1 MPIVVRA
8 DEARF
13 FNPIHNAP
21 VKRFSWIAFV
31 VGFTATI
38 IVAVLAWFGVL
49 EGSEFESIDWR
60 YQHARAVAEPLSD
73 QIALVVIDD
82 SSLDTFGRW
91 PWPRR
96 RLAAAINEISRAGAR
111 TVALDLQLS
120 EPDSLTGGDE
130 SLGAAIEGMRTVL
143 GMDVSRKY
151 VFAPEWKTKDG
162 LRELASILEVLSSH
176 IDERPADAADQAK
189 LTGVRRAAFLEQPL
203 WFKGLAAWNIIWK
216 SAGNGPVPPL
226 EDLIFKLRGGNQ
238 SGQFAERNMI
248 EKLWDRARSW
258 REFHDEMVLEGDPP
272 DLVGGHEH
280 EPPIAQLAQKAAG
293 LGVVTNEKRD
303 IDVDG
308 AKRRTGILWQV
319 PGGRTHQLGL
329 AAAAVHMGLQPID
342 IVSNEHLLQ
351 VGKSTIPLNN
361 GIMMLDWPTSTFGE
375 GFKNWSQRDMSGQE
389 RPAVSIG
396 TLIGLSVDRE
406 QQQKNET
413 LRDATRVAI
422 TGLVAGLNSTAV
434 AAQSADEFSEVLDD
448 ARMNDTISAEALP
461 TVEKYQKL
469 AEEAKRGSIDIAKR
483 SDELRAQLNA
493 KLVFLGWTATGALAD
508 FIPTPYSP
516 KTPGVFV
523 HAVAADMVLDNH
535 SRDIA
540 PSWIQLV
547 AIVLFGGM
555 ASICACRLTTGWSAM
570 SSLVLVAIWLW
581 SAGRFAFNDLHLIM
595 PLVGPAVAPVASWV
609 TGTAAMAVLTSRDRA
624 RITRQFSARVSPQL
638 VQRLANNPGALTM
651 SGQEREIT
659 VIFGDLAG
667 FTTIAE
673 QLGGPGVVRTLNL
686 YLGRLSDELV
696 ERDAY
701 VNKFLGDGFMAF
713 WSAFG
718 DEPRQESLAAES
730 AVACQA
736 AMKELAQNS
745 EFGSPKISVRLGI
758 ATGMAVVG
766 DCGAPPK
773 LNDYTAIG
781 DVVNLSARLESANK
795 QFGTGVLID
804 GATSR
809 GIAEQ
814 GGNSSIKIRALGAII
829 VVGQSKPI
837 EIFEVVGLDADDS
850 WIAATEHAVA
860 LFRAQKLDES
870 AAAWKEFEMRFGESK
885 VSKMYF
891 EAIEL
896 IREGEEV
903 SDGVLRLRAK

>member
-1 MPIVVRA
+1 M
-8 DEARF
+8 
-13 FNPIHNAP
+13 
-21 VKRFSWIAFV
+21 KRFSWIAFT
-31 VGFTATI
+31 VGFSATV
-38 IVAVLAWFGVL
+38 IVALLAWLGVL
-49 EGSEFESIDWR
+49 NNWEFDSVDWR
-60 YQHARAVAEPLSD
+60 YQHARSTPEPLSD

-82 SSLDTFGRW
+82 SSLNTFGRW

-96 RLAAAINEISRAGAR
+96 ILASAIDEIALAGAR

-120 EPDSLTGGDE
+120 EPDAEVGGDD
-130 SLGAAIEGMRTVL
+130 SLATAMAGLRTVL
-143 GMDVSRKY
+143 GMDVSRKFTPG
-151 VFAPEWKTKDG
+151 VEWETPEGKI
-162 LRELASILEVLSSH
+162 ELAAVIDVLSSH
-176 IDERPADAADQAK
+176 IDGDSVQVADSAK
-189 LTGVRRAAFLEQPL
+189 LTSARRDSFLQNPL
-203 WFKGLAAWNIIWK
+203 WFKGLAAWKVIWQ
-216 SAGNGPVPPL
+216 SAAQGRIPPL
-226 EDLIFKLRGGNQ
+226 EDLIFKLKGGNN
-238 SGQFAERNMI
+238 SGNFAERNLI
-248 EKLWDRARSW
+248 EKLWERARSW
-258 REFHDEMVLEGDPP
+258 RAFQEEMVHDAEHQAL
-272 DLVGGHEH
+272 LGGHEH
-280 EPPIAQLAQKAAG
+280 EPPISVLAEKASG
-293 LGVVTNEKRD
+293 LGVLTNEKSE
-303 IDVDG
+303 IDFDG
-308 AKRRTGILWQV
+308 AKRRTGTTWQI
-319 PGGRTHQLGL
+319 PSGQTYQLGL
-329 AAAAVHMGLQPID
+329 VSSATHMGMKLSD
-342 IVSNEHLLQ
+342 IVASKDSLQ
-351 VGKSTIPLNN
+351 VGQTTIPLQN
-361 GIMMLDWPTSTFGE
+361 GIMELDWPTSTFDG
-375 GFKNWSQRDMSGQE
+375 GFEKWSQSEMEGQE
-389 RPAVSIG
+389 RHAVSIG
-396 TLIGLSVDRE
+396 TLIGLSDDR
-406 QQQKNET
+406 QQQRKNERR
-413 LRDATRVAI
+413 LDEMRGKVLGFVAEWNTPAI
-422 TGLVAGLNSTAV
+422 
-434 AAQSADEFSEVLDD
+434 AAKSSKEFAEILDD
-448 ARMNDTISAEALP
+448 ARMNDAIPANAADA
-461 TVEKYQKL
+461 VDDFQKIF
-469 AEEAKRGSIDIAKR
+469 EEVDRGSVDLANR
-483 SDELRAQLNA
+483 SGELRKKLND

-508 FIPTPYSP
+508 FIPTPYNP

-523 HAVAADMVLDNH
+523 HAVVADMVLSNH
-535 SRDIA
+535 SRDEA
-540 PSWIQLV
+540 PDWIQLF
-547 AIVLFGGM
+547 AIFLFGGM
-555 ASICACRLTTGWSAM
+555 ASLCACRLATGWSAVA
-570 SSLVLVAIWLW
+570 SAILVTIWLW

-638 VQRLANNPGALTM
+638 VQRLANNPDALTM

-696 ERDAY
+696 ARDAY

-736 AMKELAQNS
+736 AMKELAKNS

-804 GATSR
+804 GATHR
-809 GIAEQ
+809 GIIAQ

-837 EIFEVVGLDADDS
+837 EIFEVVGLDADDL
-850 WIAATEHAVA
+850 WIAATEHAAA
-860 LFRAQKLDES
+860 LFRAQKIDES
-870 AAAWKEFEMRFGESK
+870 AAAWKEFETRFGESK
-885 VSKMYF
+885 VSKMYL